1 MSTHT
6 LYLDFVILAS
16 AAYPSGLSYSLF
28 TAFRGHP
35 ARITTG
41 LLATLLLPFATV
53 VPIVWL
59 LRPDWLGSRRPE
71 PVMLGAAV
79 LLVPVALLIESLVH
93 AVAAWRATGSFPQ
106 RIELHQ
112 LWRYRLS
119 MVDHV
124 LLVLIA
130 IGEEVFFRL
139 IWLGGMIAAG
149 VPAPA
154 ALTVSSIAYGL
165 NHLFAG
171 GASAVAKSAT
181 GALYGA
187 LYLLGGESIV
197 LPIVAHVL
205 QNASLFAVTKES
217 A

>member
-28 TAFRGHP
+28 TTFRGHP

-41 LLATLLLPFATV
+41 LLATLLLPFAAV
-53 VPIVWL
+53 VPAVWL
-59 LRPDWLGSRRPE
+59 LRPEWFGTSMPA

-93 AVAAWRATGSFPQ
+93 AVAVWRATGTFPR
-106 RIELHQ
+106 RIELHA
-112 LWRYRLS
+112 LWQNRLS
-119 MVDHV
+119 MLDHV

-130 IGEEVFFRL
+130 VGEEVFFRL

-149 VPAPA
+149 VPPWA
-154 ALTVSSIAYGL
+154 ALAVSSVAYGV

-187 LYLLGGESIV
+187 LYLLGGQSLV
-197 LPIVAHVL
+197 LPVVAHVL
-205 QNASLFAVTKES
+205 QNAALFAVTRER